1 MCHRRFVVVS
11 LCSILTPTGL
21 QVTSANLMFPY
32 GNWLL
37 VIEKE
42 FLEVLSN
49 QIRIYSNKV
58 ALIALTEK
66 NLSSIFGLP

>member
-1 MCHRRFVVVS
+1 
-11 LCSILTPTGL
+11 
-21 QVTSANLMFPY
+21 MFPY